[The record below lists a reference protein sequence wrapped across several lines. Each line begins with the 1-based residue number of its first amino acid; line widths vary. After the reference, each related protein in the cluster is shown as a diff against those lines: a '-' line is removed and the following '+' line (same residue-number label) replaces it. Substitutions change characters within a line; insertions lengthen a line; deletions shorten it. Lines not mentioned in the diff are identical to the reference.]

1 MFFMV
6 SNRLLSRLSLAAVL
20 ATGLATVPAHA
31 MTAKEC
37 HAAFQSAKKGGTLNG
52 QSYKAFKAASCG
64 TETPDAAPA
73 AAAPAAASASAPAS
87 AATAPTT
94 TVPVTTGKANPPDSS
109 VAGTKAPIASKS
121 APVTSG
127 NVVFPSAV
135 SSQYSSLSAGK
146 ARMKT
151 CVAQYNANKAN
162 GGNGNLKW
170 IQKGGGYW
178 SQCNSRL
185 KGE

>member
-6 SNRLLSRLSLAAVL
+6 SSRMLSRLSLAAVL
-20 ATGLATVPAHA
+20 AAGLASVPAHA

-64 TETPDAAPA
+64 SETAESAPATTAAPA
-73 AAAPAAASASAPAS
+73 T

-94 TVPVTTGKANPPDSS
+94 TAPVTTGKANPPDSS

-127 NVVFPSAV
+127 NVVFPTAV
-135 SSQYSSLSAGK
+135 SSQFSSLSAGK

-162 GGNGNLKW
+162 GGNGSLKW

>member
-1 MFFMV
+1 MV
-6 SNRLLSRLSLAAVL
+6 SSRMLSRLSLAAVL
-20 ATGLATVPAHA
+20 AAGLASVPAHA

-64 TETPDAAPA
+64 SETAEAAPA
-73 AAAPAAASASAPAS
+73 TTSAPAT

-94 TVPVTTGKANPPDSS
+94 TAPVTTGKANPPDSS

-127 NVVFPSAV
+127 NVVFPTAV
-135 SSQYSSLSAGK
+135 SSQFSSLSAGK

-162 GGNGNLKW
+162 GGNGSLKW

>member
-1 MFFMV
+1 MV
-6 SNRLLSRLSLAAVL
+6 SSRMLSRLSLAAVL
-20 ATGLATVPAHA
+20 AAGLASVPAHA

-64 TETPDAAPA
+64 SETAEAAPA
-73 AAAPAAASASAPAS
+73 TTAAPAT

-127 NVVFPSAV
+127 NVVFPTAV
-135 SSQYSSLSAGK
+135 SSQFSSLSAGK

-162 GGNGNLKW
+162 GGNGSLKW

>member
-1 MFFMV
+1 MV
-6 SNRLLSRLSLAAVL
+6 SSRMLSRLSLAAVL
-20 ATGLATVPAHA
+20 AAGLASVPAHA

-64 TETPDAAPA
+64 SETAEAAPA
-73 AAAPAAASASAPAS
+73 TTAAPAT

-94 TVPVTTGKANPPDSS
+94 TAPVTTGKANPPDSS

-127 NVVFPSAV
+127 NVVFPTAV
-135 SSQYSSLSAGK
+135 SSQFSSQSAGK

-162 GGNGNLKW
+162 GGNGSLKW

>member
-1 MFFMV
+1 MV
-6 SNRLLSRLSLAAVL
+6 SSRMLSRLSLAAVL
-20 ATGLATVPAHA
+20 AAGLTSVPAHA

-64 TETPDAAPA
+64 SETAEAAPA
-73 AAAPAAASASAPAS
+73 TTAAPAT

-94 TVPVTTGKANPPDSS
+94 TAPVTTGKANPPDSS

-127 NVVFPSAV
+127 NVVFPTAV
-135 SSQYSSLSAGK
+135 SSQFSSLSAGK

-162 GGNGNLKW
+162 GGNGSLKW

>member
-1 MFFMV
+1 MV
-6 SNRLLSRLSLAAVL
+6 SSRMLSRLSLAAVL
-20 ATGLATVPAHA
+20 AAGLASVPAHA

-64 TETPDAAPA
+64 SETAEAAPATTAAPATA
-73 AAAPAAASASAPAS
+73 AAAP
-87 AATAPTT
+87 TT
-94 TVPVTTGKANPPDSS
+94 TAPVTTGKANPPDSS

-127 NVVFPSAV
+127 NVVFPTAV
-135 SSQYSSLSAGK
+135 SSQFSSLSAGK

-162 GGNGNLKW
+162 GGNGSLKW

>member
-1 MFFMV
+1 MV
-6 SNRLLSRLSLAAVL
+6 SSRMLSRLSLTAVL
-20 ATGLATVPAHA
+20 ATGLASVPAHA

-64 TETPDAAPA
+64 SETAEAAPA
-73 AAAPAAASASAPAS
+73 TTAAPAT

-94 TVPVTTGKANPPDSS
+94 TAPVTTGKANPPDSS

-127 NVVFPSAV
+127 NVVFPTAV
-135 SSQYSSLSAGK
+135 SSQFSSLSAGK

-162 GGNGNLKW
+162 GGNGSLKW

>member
-1 MFFMV
+1 MV
-6 SNRLLSRLSLAAVL
+6 SSRMLSRLSLAAVL
-20 ATGLATVPAHA
+20 AAGLASVPAHA

-64 TETPDAAPA
+64 SETAESAPATTAAPA
-73 AAAPAAASASAPAS
+73 T

-94 TVPVTTGKANPPDSS
+94 TAPVTTGKANPPDSS

-127 NVVFPSAV
+127 NVVFPTAV
-135 SSQYSSLSAGK
+135 SSQFSSLSAGK

-162 GGNGNLKW
+162 GGNGSLKW

>member
-6 SNRLLSRLSLAAVL
+6 SSRMLSRLSLAAVL
-20 ATGLATVPAHA
+20 AAGLASVPAHA

-64 TETPDAAPA
+64 SETAEAAPTTTAAPA
-73 AAAPAAASASAPAS
+73 T

-94 TVPVTTGKANPPDSS
+94 TAPVTTGKANPPDSS

-127 NVVFPSAV
+127 NVVFPTAV
-135 SSQYSSLSAGK
+135 SSQFSSLSAGK

-162 GGNGNLKW
+162 GGNGSLKW

>member
-1 MFFMV
+1 MTFTKAF
-6 SNRLLSRLSLAAVL
+6 SGLSLAALL
-20 ATGLATVPAHA
+20 AAGLSAAPAHA

-37 HAAFQSAKKGGTLNG
+37 HAAFKTAKQNGSLNG

-64 TETPDAAPA
+64 DTTKAAAPA
-73 AAAPAAASASAPAS
+73 AAASTTPAAAAPATAP

-94 TVPVTTGKANPPDSS
+94 TAKPAAPASAAAPDSS
-109 VAGTKAPIASKS
+109 PAGTKAPIAPKASVAS
-121 APVTSG
+121 SG
-127 NVVFPSAV
+127 NVVFPTAISPEF
-135 SSQYSSLSAGK
+135 SKLSAGR
-146 ARMKT
+146 ARQKT

-162 GGNGNLKW
+162 GGNGSLKW

>member
-6 SNRLLSRLSLAAVL
+6 SSRMLSRLSLAAVL
-20 ATGLATVPAHA
+20 AAGLASVPAHA

-64 TETPDAAPA
+64 SETAEAAPA
-73 AAAPAAASASAPAS
+73 TT

-94 TVPVTTGKANPPDSS
+94 TAPVTTGKANPPDSS

-127 NVVFPSAV
+127 NVVFPTAV
-135 SSQYSSLSAGK
+135 SSQFSSLSAGK

-162 GGNGNLKW
+162 GGNGSLKW

>member
-1 MFFMV
+1 MV
-6 SNRLLSRLSLAAVL
+6 SSRMLSRLSLAAVL
-20 ATGLATVPAHA
+20 AAGLASVPAHA

-64 TETPDAAPA
+64 SETAEAAPVTTAAPATA
-73 AAAPAAASASAPAS
+73 AAAP
-87 AATAPTT
+87 TT
-94 TVPVTTGKANPPDSS
+94 TAPVTTGKANPPDSS

-127 NVVFPSAV
+127 NVVFPTAV
-135 SSQYSSLSAGK
+135 SSQFSSLSAGK

-162 GGNGNLKW
+162 GGNGSLKW

>member
-1 MFFMV
+1 MV

-20 ATGLATVPAHA
+20 AAGLATVPAHA

-52 QSYKAFKAASCG
+52 QSYKAFKAANCG
-64 TETPDAAPA
+64 TETPDAASA
-73 AAAPAAASASAPAS
+73 AAAPA

>member
-6 SNRLLSRLSLAAVL
+6 SSRMLSRLSLAAVL
-20 ATGLATVPAHA
+20 AAGLASVPAHA

-64 TETPDAAPA
+64 SETAEAAPATTAAPATA
-73 AAAPAAASASAPAS
+73 AAAP
-87 AATAPTT
+87 TT
-94 TVPVTTGKANPPDSS
+94 TAPVTTGKANPPDSS

-127 NVVFPSAV
+127 NVVFPTAV
-135 SSQYSSLSAGK
+135 SSQFSSLSAGK

-162 GGNGNLKW
+162 GGNGSLKW

>member
-1 MFFMV
+1 MV
-6 SNRLLSRLSLAAVL
+6 SNRLLSRLSLATVL
-20 ATGLATVPAHA
+20 AAGLASVPAHA

-64 TETPDAAPA
+64 TETAEAAPT
-73 AAAPAAASASAPAS
+73 AAAPATATAAAPAS

-121 APVTSG
+121 APVTSS

-178 SQCNSRL
+178 SQCNTRL